1 MRRRPSTFT
10 AHRTSHKRRTGQHD
24 MRLGRPAARRRARA
38 ACRERPGGR
47 PGWRHRGRPLSS
59 GRARRRRSPA
69 GRCRVGAR
77 RRWKT
82 AYTFPRRRFAA
93 WRAMPPPS
101 PCATTWMAP
110 FWTSAARPGTIPP
123 AIRRALTNRDQRC
136 RFPGCDC
143 HHCDAHHVRHWA
155 DGGTTKLENLVL
167 LCRRHHRAVHE
178 EGFRVELRDDG
189 APHFFWPDGRPLPE
203 APSLPH
209 WCGPPLQPTTAHL
222 ESGGIAINA
231 DTATPDW
238 HGERLDLDWAIL
250 VLHPPAPSVR
260 AVNDVPTETPPA
272 LPPGP
277 VLDTAPS

>member
-1 MRRRPSTFT
+1 
-10 AHRTSHKRRTGQHD
+10 

-38 ACRERPGGR
+38 ACESALAADLDGGTAGDR
-47 PGWRHRGRPLSS
+47 YQVVVHVDAEVLQADAESGQAALEDGLHVPAETVRRMACDAATVTMRHNLDGTVLDVGR
-59 GRARRRRSPA
+59 
-69 GRCRVGAR
+69 
-77 RRWKT
+77 KT
-82 AYTFPRRRFAA
+82 R
-93 WRAMPPPS
+93 
-101 PCATTWMAP
+101 
-110 FWTSAARPGTIPP
+110 TIPP